1 MLAEDEF
8 NTEWYSSFRVLGW
21 RILFYKEVTMASKEV
36 LELKQQQVEEIKAKI
51 SSAKS
56 IVIIDYMGLNV
67 AEDTAFRKDL
77 RNAGV
82 DYQVLKNRLVKLAFN
97 ELGYTQFDE
106 ALNGPTA
113 VAFSSSDA
121 IAPARIIVDNIKKL
135 NKMKAKCG
143 MVEGEYLDEK
153 GVKEIASIPSREILI
168 AKMLGSMLSPITG
181 LAVCLNKIAENMEQ
195 QA

>member
-1 MLAEDEF
+1 
-8 NTEWYSSFRVLGW
+8 
-21 RILFYKEVTMASKEV
+21 MASKEV
-36 LELKQQQVEEIKAKI
+36 LELKQQQVEEIEAKI

-82 DYQVLKNRLVKLAFN
+82 EYQVLKNRLVKLAFN

>member
-82 DYQVLKNRLVKLAFN
+82 EYQVLKNRLVKLAFN